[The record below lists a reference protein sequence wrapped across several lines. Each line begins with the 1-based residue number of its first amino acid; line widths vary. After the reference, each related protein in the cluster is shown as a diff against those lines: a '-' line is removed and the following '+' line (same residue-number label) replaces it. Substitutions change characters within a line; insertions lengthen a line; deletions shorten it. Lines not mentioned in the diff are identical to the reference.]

1 MTEGQTVTKHA
12 SIRSHQRAIPPLV
25 VDLLHQFGSME
36 RTGTGTF
43 KLFFDKTGR
52 RRVKSY
58 AGPLS
63 RPLEEHLDAYVVVD
77 DAGGLIT
84 VGHRT
89 QRIRRQ

>member
-1 MTEGQTVTKHA
+1 MTKHA
-12 SIRSHQRAIPPLV
+12 TIRGQQRVIPPIV
-25 VDLLHQFGSME
+25 IDLLHQFGSME
-36 RTGTGTF
+36 RAGAGTF
-43 KLFFDKTGR
+43 KLFFDKVGR

-77 DAGGLIT
+77 DGGGLIT